1 MLQKLKN
8 YLISTFVYAGI
19 TKDEYDAIRPAREEK
34 NKGILFV
41 TSGLGSV
48 TFFGLFILSFIE
60 QSYADNQILYL
71 CLAVCEILIF
81 IFTWKLLSKK
91 ADLTLPITYLS
102 IFAIFAYSIILGTF
116 NSRDITSTTFCVF
129 LIAIPM
135 IVMDRPWRLM
145 LFNLSQV
152 TVFCICSYSV
162 KDWSIAS
169 TDILN
174 AVSFAILGI
183 VLNTYMI
190 KTKAKEMTL
199 RRYIERDRDTDP
211 LTLLYNKA
219 AVNREIAKHLKTGG
233 TGVLMFADLDN
244 FKKVNDTYGHA
255 VGDDVLHEFGDC
267 VRRVFRH
274 TDILGRFG
282 GDEFI
287 IFLPNPIED
296 DIVSARA
303 QNLLDLMNENIK
315 IDDESIDFHASIGVA
330 KCPQDALELDDLM
343 KKADDALYYA
353 KKHGKN
359 MFMYYEN
366 LPEDAKVII
375 EEEKNG
381 ENQ

>member
-1 MLQKLKN
+1 MLEKLTK
-8 YLISTFVYAGI
+8 YLKSTLVYAGI
-19 TKDEYDAIRPAREEK
+19 SKEEYDAIRPAREEK
-34 NKGILFV
+34 NRGVLFV

-48 TFFGLFILSFIE
+48 TFFALFVLSIFESSYEDNRFLYLGLFF
-60 QSYADNQILYL
+60 
-71 CLAVCEILIF
+71 CEILIF
-81 IFTWKLLSKK
+81 LFTWKLLSKK
-91 ADLTLPITYLS
+91 PDLTLLVTYIS
-102 IFAIFAYSIILGTF
+102 IFAIFAYSIILGTI
-116 NSRDITSTTFCVF
+116 NSPDITSTTFCVF

-135 IVMDRPWRLM
+135 IIMDRPWRLM

-152 TVFCICSYSV
+152 IIFCIFTFIY
-162 KDWSIAS
+162 KEWSIAS

-174 AVSFAILGI
+174 AVSFSALGI

-190 KTKAKEMTL
+190 KTKAKELTL

-219 AVNREIAKHLKTGG
+219 AVNREISNHLANGG
-233 TGVLMFADLDN
+233 TGILMFIDLDN

-267 VRRVFRH
+267 ILRVFRH

-287 IFLPNPIED
+287 IFLPHPIED

-303 QNLLDLMNENIK
+303 QNLLDLMNQNIK
-315 IDDESIDFHASIGVA
+315 IEDETIDFHASIGIA
-330 KCPQDALELDDLM
+330 KYPQDATTHDDLM
-343 KKADDALYYA
+343 KRADEALYYA

-359 MFMYYEN
+359 MYMYYEN
-366 LPEDAKVII
+366 LPEEAKQT
-375 EEEKNG
+375 N
-381 ENQ
+381 